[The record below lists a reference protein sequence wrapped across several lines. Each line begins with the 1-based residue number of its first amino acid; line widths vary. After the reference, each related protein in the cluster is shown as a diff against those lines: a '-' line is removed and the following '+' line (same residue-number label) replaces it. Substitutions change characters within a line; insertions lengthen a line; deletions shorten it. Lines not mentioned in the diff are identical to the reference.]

1 MCLDKLTDKMSNN
14 DALFFLCRAF
24 LYNSN
29 MVYILRKKNVDCFY
43 IGSVI
48 DNPLITRFKKHHC
61 FQASSSFD
69 LHRIIQVH
77 NHDMFN
83 AFVIETVLHSHL
95 AVKLGRSFKSIASCG
110 GNGFE
115 CNALV
120 LDTTISLVLAESFCD
135 GIVTV
140 VNQKNIDAFNEL
152 FVIFGVNIFS
162 EVICTESDSEKGQ
175 RVPRANMSE
184 AEREMCYAKNN
195 EQRAKRRA
203 NMSEAEKERVKVK
216 NREYK
221 AKRWANMSEAARE
234 MYNAK
239 TRDYRRK
246 KRTKMI
252 EGV

>member
-1 MCLDKLTDKMSNN
+1 MSNN

-24 LYNSN
+24 LYKSN

-43 IGSVI
+43 IGSVV
-48 DNPLITRFKKHHC
+48 DNALITRFKKHHC

-69 LHRIIQVH
+69 LYRIIQVH
-77 NHDMFN
+77 NHVIFN
-83 AFVIETVLHSHL
+83 AVVVEAALHTHI
-95 AVKLGRSFKSIASCG
+95 AYKFGRSFKSIASCG

-115 CNALV
+115 CNAMV

-175 RVPRANMSE
+175 RVPRARNREYSRKKRANTSE
-184 AEREMCYAKNN
+184 EMLKAKN
-195 EQRAKRRA
+195 RDYKAKWRA
-203 NMSEAEKERVKVK
+203 NMSEA
-216 NREYK
+216 
-221 AKRWANMSEAARE
+221 ALE

-239 TRDYRRK
+239 TRDYYRK
-246 KRTKMI
+246 KRAKMR
-252 EGV
+252 EECSVEKF

>member
-1 MCLDKLTDKMSNN
+1 MSHN
-14 DALFFLCRAF
+14 DALFFLCKAF
-24 LYNSN
+24 LYKSN

-43 IGSVI
+43 IGSVV
-48 DNPLITRFKKHHC
+48 DNALITRFKKHRC

-83 AFVIETVLHSHL
+83 AFVIEAVLHSHL

-110 GNGFE
+110 GNGFA
-115 CNALV
+115 CNAML
-120 LDTTISLVLAESFCD
+120 LDTAISLVLAESFCD

-175 RVPRANMSE
+175 RVPRAKNRDNNVKRRVNMSE

-203 NMSEAEKERVKVK
+203 NMSEAE
-216 NREYK
+216 
-221 AKRWANMSEAARE
+221 RE

-239 TRDYRRK
+239 ARDYRRK

-252 EGV
+252 EGVQ